1 MIDPASLLNWRF
13 DTIEQ
18 HYDVRDSVIY
28 ALGIGMG
35 ADPLDAGQLG
45 FVIGEA
51 CPMAVPT
58 MAVVLARSPSI
69 SADPRSG
76 ITRAMTLHGEQGLEI
91 ERPLPAAGAVRSQSR
106 ITEVVDKGAGKG
118 AVVYQETVLSD
129 PADGAVIARCWSSV
143 FARAD
148 GGFGGTAQSSRT
160 PHPIPDRPADL
171 VCDLPTFPNAALLY
185 RLNGDLNPLHSD
197 PATAS
202 RAGFERPILHGL
214 CTYGVAAHAILRTAC
229 GYDPARLRRFDV
241 RFSSPVF
248 PGETVSVEIW
258 QDGADLSFRAH
269 VRARGVKVIDNGH
282 AVIASA
288 R

>member
-1 MIDPASLLNWRF
+1 MIDQATLLNWQF
-13 DTIEQ
+13 ETVDQ
-18 HYDVRDSVIY
+18 HYEIRDSVIY

-35 ADPLDAGQLG
+35 TDPMDAGQLG
-45 FVIGEA
+45 FVTEENA
-51 CPMAVPT
+51 PLAVPT
-58 MAVVLARSPSI
+58 MAVVLARGASV

-76 ITRAMTLHGEQGLEI
+76 ITRSMILHGEQGLEL
-91 ERPLPAAGAVRSQSR
+91 ERPLPASGTVRSTSR

-129 PADGAVIARCWSSV
+129 AADGSVIARCWGSV

-148 GGFGGTAQSSRT
+148 GGFGGAPRSSRT
-160 PHPIPDRPADL
+160 PHPIPDRVPDT
-171 VCDLPTFPNAALLY
+171 VCDLPTFANAALLY

-197 PATAS
+197 PAAAA

-214 CTYGVAAHAILRTAC
+214 CTYGVCAHAVLRTAC

-258 QDGADLSFRAH
+258 QDGTEISFRAH
-269 VRARGVKVIDNGH
+269 VRSRGVKVIDNGY
-282 AVIASA
+282 AVVSSP
-288 R
+288 